1 MGSMSMEGRAPS
13 DILPRRPWSGPA
25 GVTLPALGDAVHWWH
40 GPRFSIGW
48 KGHLFL
54 AGHGGGPESVVAL
67 AALLEQ
73 HGLDEVAPRI
83 HGVFGLF
90 VHDAERAV
98 WQAMTDNGG
107 LYKLFYDDARVATS
121 FLELSRARGASRT
134 ELSPPALI
142 EYLAFGQ
149 LLGEPTFL
157 STVRK
162 LRGDEIAEIGPAPDD
177 RVRIRR
183 KRIDASAGGD
193 LDTVLGHMRDLAA
206 SLAGRRV
213 SVDGTGGFDS
223 RLLLCLMDW
232 FGAEFEI
239 ATSGQPGNPDTEIPR
254 EIARILEHPFHLSGH
269 DLDRLEDDLPVVFRA
284 GDGLTD
290 LRRFHRDLQL
300 AEERLRRGVDLIVHG
315 GGGELFR
322 DHYIIQD
329 FPRYGSPVTNFDRW
343 YDLRMMPVRL
353 PAAWLGRSGAAAL
366 GELRPRTLARLE
378 SYHSA
383 TNNESYNRAYY
394 FLRAPE
400 HFGQHHANYINMG
413 LDVAAPLLDH
423 GVVRAAL
430 ALPPWQQ
437 FFHRWHRQV
446 ITRHHPAVAA
456 LRTADGFSA
465 SAKPALMLRDL
476 TSFGA
481 LQVRRVARKVSQR
494 LFGKGRFYVAGAF
507 AADAPGFIAALRT
520 TRHFATA
527 VDRLKAVDV
536 LAPDLALDQIA
547 DIHVG
552 RMLTAGMF
560 VDSLPG

>member
-1 MGSMSMEGRAPS
+1 MSMEGWALSDLLLRQPS
-13 DILPRRPWSGPA
+13 STSA
-25 GVTLPALGDAVHWWH
+25 GATLLTPILGDAIHWWH

-54 AGHGGGPESVVAL
+54 AGHRGGPESVAAL
-67 AALLEQ
+67 AVLLEQ
-73 HGLDEVAPRI
+73 HSLDEIAPRI

-90 VHDAERAV
+90 VHDVERGV

-107 LYKLFYDDARVATS
+107 LYKLFYDEARVATS
-121 FLELSRARGASRT
+121 FLELSRARGASRA
-134 ELSPPALI
+134 ELSQPSLI

-162 LRGDEIAEIGPAPDD
+162 LRGDEIAEIGPAAMGK
-177 RVRIRR
+177 VRIRR
-183 KRIDASAGGD
+183 KQVDESAGGN
-193 LDTVLGHMRDLAA
+193 LDTVLGHFRDLVT
-206 SLAGRRV
+206 SLASRRV

-223 RLLLCLMDW
+223 RLLMCLLDH

-239 ATSGQPGNPDTEIPR
+239 ATSGQPGTPDSEIPAR
-254 EIARILEHPFHLSGH
+254 IARILQRPFHLSGH
-269 DLDRLEDDLPVVFRA
+269 DLSRLEDDLPVVFRA

-300 AEERLRRGVDLIVHG
+300 AEDRLRRGGELIVHG

-322 DHYIIQD
+322 DHYVIQD
-329 FPRYGSPVTNFDRW
+329 FPRYGSSTTNFGRW
-343 YDLRMMPVRL
+343 YCLRMMPVRL
-353 PAAWLGRSGAAAL
+353 PAAWLSRSGAAAL
-366 GELRPRTLARLE
+366 AELRPHTLAKLE
-378 SYHSA
+378 PYRAA

-413 LDVAAPLLDH
+413 LDVAAPLLDR
-423 GVVRAAL
+423 GVVRAAF

-437 FFHRWHRQV
+437 FFHCWHRQV
-446 ITRHHPAVAA
+446 ITRHHPEIAA
-456 LRTADGFSA
+456 LPTADGFSA
-465 SAKPALMLRDL
+465 SARPGLILRDL
-476 TSFGA
+476 TSFGT
-481 LQVRRVARKVSQR
+481 LQVRRAARKASQC
-494 LFGKGRFYVAGAF
+494 LFGKGRFYAAGALV
-507 AADAPGFIAALRT
+507 ADAPGFTAALRR

-527 VDRLKAVDV
+527 IDRLKAVDV
-536 LAPDLALDQIA
+536 LAPDLPLDQIS

-560 VDSLPG
+560 VDGLPG